1 MLKLPAFKCVFV
13 DLENSK
19 DWGEFSSSLI
29 SLTMLVYLSIWDF
42 LVSGYGLLYIEMILE
57 RLVKFYKT

>member
-1 MLKLPAFKCVFV
+1 MFV

-19 DWGEFSSSLI
+19 DWGEIYKFANKSNNASLFEYI
-29 SLTMLVYLSIWDF
+29 GF

-57 RLVKFYKT
+57 RLAKFYKT